1 MTGAIRIGA
10 KSYYTARPGNLADE
24 LASGLGLGV
33 DETRQF
39 LSDRPSA
46 SLVARALAPFLDGP
60 RPATADLAREIAA
73 AGTAMVAAA
82 VAAMLIDEGDG
93 E

>member
-10 KSYYTARPGNLADE
+10 KSYDTARPDNLADE

-46 SLVARALAPFLDGP
+46 SLVARALAPFLDDP

-82 VAAMLIDEGDG
+82 VAAMLIDEGDD